1 VGQKKKL
8 HFVVQCYDTI
18 FKAKSQDIPV
28 LSTSPWRCM

>member
-1 VGQKKKL
+1 MKFAL
-8 HFVVQCYDTI
+8 HMNFGTV